1 MSGNSANYDVG
12 YPIYGAKFINEGTL
26 LVAGGGG
33 QFNSSFP
40 NKITALKVNFQKK
53 KHIRRFREITLDSI
67 DDAPTS
73 LDCNNNLI
81 LVGCNELFNDS
92 SMENVNH
99 HLRKFV
105 FEQEHLKFVASIDFN
120 RTTDSSVFTKFVYI
134 NQRATVA
141 AIASSE
147 VPTVIRIIDP
157 RNLTENYEI
166 ETGREVN
173 DLHFAPNGI
182 LLSYITSNSLEVAS
196 VRDGNFVAR
205 KTDFDKNLVLSN
217 IRFLNDNT
225 LLVAASL
232 SNSDGVSLLK
242 LGVSSKGVKILKTA
256 SFMFDLNGITSMDVS
271 PNKKF
276 VALSSNDNSVAIVSV
291 EKLKLVQLVPRVH
304 ESTITK
310 VTFSPDSR
318 YLASTSMGNT
328 INVLKLSGTSS
339 SILRN
344 IWKFFLNFVL
354 LVVLAGA
361 IQLGYK
367 HNVHGFIYKHAHDI
381 YKSKFK
387 ENTTIDQGSSSYFTI
402 NDDYRGITES
412 ADIISAKDI
421 TSDIETEFSSFD
433 TSTMRATTEDE
444 QKFVW
449 ISSSADSQFTS
460 ADIPT
465 SASSSSSSTSSSST
479 SSSSTSSS
487 SSSSSSFYEE
497 SVTNEPIVSSPT
509 SEITKP
515 LASPTEPN
523 IVEKSSL
530 PLNSESIDLLSSSSN
545 SITEYPEPT
554 PDLEEQLSSL
564 IVEQSENEIT
574 TDRESVSKPLSSE
587 SLSLSHMPSSSSSSL
602 SLSSSSTTSPTT
614 ALSTSTA
621 TAVTTTQT
629 NPTNDAA
636 NTSFLDNSKPAST
649 REIYK
654 TKIITEVITKIEYR
668 NIPASDSNAEAEQY
682 VTTSSSMLL
691 TPTDTMVS
699 SPVSEI
705 DPIASEL
712 ERMVETPTHSISI
725 ASEFDSVASNLIPNE
740 EILSTSASQD
750 SISSHPSTFSDS
762 SITSGF
768 QSIEVSTVTS
778 SVLASESIPSISDST
793 FSKFHSISEPVSSAI
808 VETATS
814 SFSKTETETSRVI
827 AFSTEDS
834 ERSSALIDNSEYTS
848 VLADNSEPTSV
859 LADNLEPTSVLADSS
874 EPTNVF
880 TDAVQSPKTSV
891 GQSSLSEFTN
901 IEGTS
906 TASMIF
912 SSNGASIGALS
923 DIGKGTLSV
932 ESASST
938 VAQPMPGVTTTAPSF
953 VSSPHKISASSIDAS
968 GFVQKEIMIEVQSS
982 KDSSEA
988 FGVRHKISE
997 NVNTPVSQMLTTEMQ
1012 ASGTVDVTEDVSLS
1026 SEVISALNVEITSL
1040 PNPVAPPQ
1048 TIAAPLNN
1056 NSNINIVND
1065 DNAVAGTVNYAGL
1078 HDEL

>member
-120 RTTDSSVFTKFVYI
+120 RTTDPSVFTKFVYI

-412 ADIISAKDI
+412 ADIISATDVA
-421 TSDIETEFSSFD
+421 SDIETEFSSFD
-433 TSTMRATTEDE
+433 TSTMRTTTEDE

-465 SASSSSSSTSSSST
+465 SASSSSTY
-479 SSSSTSSS
+479 S

-523 IVEKSSL
+523 IVEKPSL

-554 PDLEEQLSSL
+554 PDLEEKLSSL
-564 IVEQSENEIT
+564 IVEQSESEIT
-574 TDRESVSKPLSSE
+574 TDRESVSKLLSTE
-587 SLSLSHMPSSSSSSL
+587 SPSLSHMPSSSSSSL

-814 SFSKTETETSRVI
+814 SFSKTETKTSRVI

-848 VLADNSEPTSV
+848 VLADNLEPTSV
-859 LADNLEPTSVLADSS
+859 LADNSEPTSVLADSS
-874 EPTNVF
+874 EPTSVF

-891 GQSSLSEFTN
+891 GQSSLSESTN

-906 TASMIF
+906 MASMIF
-912 SSNGASIGALS
+912 SSSGASIGALS

-997 NVNTPVSQMLTTEMQ
+997 NVNTPVSRMLTTEMQ

-1056 NSNINIVND
+1056 NSNTNIVND

>member
-120 RTTDSSVFTKFVYI
+120 RTTDPSVFTKFVYI

-402 NDDYRGITES
+402 NDDYRGLTEN
-412 ADIISAKDI
+412 ADIISATDVA
-421 TSDIETEFSSFD
+421 SDIETEFSSFD
-433 TSTMRATTEDE
+433 TSTMRTTTEDE

-465 SASSSSSSTSSSST
+465 SA
-479 SSSSTSSS
+479 SSS

-523 IVEKSSL
+523 IVEKPSL

-554 PDLEEQLSSL
+554 PDLEEKLSSL
-564 IVEQSENEIT
+564 IVEQSESEIT
-574 TDRESVSKPLSSE
+574 TDRESVSKLLSTE
-587 SLSLSHMPSSSSSSL
+587 SPSLSHMPSSSSSSL

-712 ERMVETPTHSISI
+712 DRMVETPTHSISI

-859 LADNLEPTSVLADSS
+859 LADSSEPTSVLADSS
-874 EPTNVF
+874 EPTSVF

-891 GQSSLSEFTN
+891 GQSSLSESTN

-906 TASMIF
+906 MASMIF
-912 SSNGASIGALS
+912 SSSGASIGALS

-1056 NSNINIVND
+1056 NSNTNIVND

>member
-120 RTTDSSVFTKFVYI
+120 RTTDPSVFTKFVYI

-276 VALSSNDNSVAIVSV
+276 VALSSNDNSVAIVTV

-412 ADIISAKDI
+412 ADIISATDVA
-421 TSDIETEFSSFD
+421 SDIETEFSSFD
-433 TSTMRATTEDE
+433 TSTMRTTTEDE

-465 SASSSSSSTSSSST
+465 SAS
-479 SSSSTSSS
+479 SSS

-523 IVEKSSL
+523 IVEKPSL

-554 PDLEEQLSSL
+554 PDLEEKLSSL
-564 IVEQSENEIT
+564 IVEQSESEIT
-574 TDRESVSKPLSSE
+574 TDRESVSKLLSTE
-587 SLSLSHMPSSSSSSL
+587 SPSLSHMPSSSSSSL

-814 SFSKTETETSRVI
+814 SFSKTETKTSRVI

-848 VLADNSEPTSV
+848 VLADNLEPTSV
-859 LADNLEPTSVLADSS
+859 LADNSEPTSVLADSS
-874 EPTNVF
+874 EPTSVF

-891 GQSSLSEFTN
+891 GQSSLSESTN

-906 TASMIF
+906 MASMIF
-912 SSNGASIGALS
+912 SSSGASIGALS

-997 NVNTPVSQMLTTEMQ
+997 NVNTPVSRMLTTEMQ

-1056 NSNINIVND
+1056 NSNTNIVND

>member
-1 MSGNSANYDVG
+1 MSGYSANYDVG

-120 RTTDSSVFTKFVYI
+120 RTTDPSVFTKFVYI

-412 ADIISAKDI
+412 ADIISATDVA
-421 TSDIETEFSSFD
+421 SDIETEFSSFD
-433 TSTMRATTEDE
+433 TSTMRTTTEDE

-465 SASSSSSSTSSSST
+465 SAS
-479 SSSSTSSS
+479 SSS

-523 IVEKSSL
+523 IVEKPSL

-554 PDLEEQLSSL
+554 PDLEEKLSSL
-564 IVEQSENEIT
+564 IVEQSESEIT
-574 TDRESVSKPLSSE
+574 TDRESVSKLLSTE
-587 SLSLSHMPSSSSSSL
+587 SPSLSHMPSSSSSSL

-814 SFSKTETETSRVI
+814 SFSKTETKTSRVI

-848 VLADNSEPTSV
+848 VLADNLEPTSV
-859 LADNLEPTSVLADSS
+859 LADNSEPTSVLADSS
-874 EPTNVF
+874 EPTSVF

-891 GQSSLSEFTN
+891 GQSSLSESTN

-906 TASMIF
+906 MASMIF
-912 SSNGASIGALS
+912 SSSGASIGALS

-997 NVNTPVSQMLTTEMQ
+997 NVNTPVSRMLTTEMQ

-1056 NSNINIVND
+1056 NSNTNIVND

>member
-92 SMENVNH
+92 FMENVNH

-120 RTTDSSVFTKFVYI
+120 RTTDPSVFTKFVYI

-387 ENTTIDQGSSSYFTI
+387 ENTAIDQGSSSYFTI

-433 TSTMRATTEDE
+433 TSTMRTTTEDE

-465 SASSSSSSTSSSST
+465 SASSSSSS
-479 SSSSTSSS
+479 
-487 SSSSSSFYEE
+487 SSFYED

-564 IVEQSENEIT
+564 IVEQSESEIT

-602 SLSSSSTTSPTT
+602 SLSSSLTTSPTT

-848 VLADNSEPTSV
+848 VLADNLEPTSV
-859 LADNLEPTSVLADSS
+859 LADNSEPTSVLADSS
-874 EPTNVF
+874 EPTSVF

-912 SSNGASIGALS
+912 SSSGASIGALS

-997 NVNTPVSQMLTTEMQ
+997 KVNTPVSQMLTTEMQ

-1056 NSNINIVND
+1056 NSNTNIVND

>member
-120 RTTDSSVFTKFVYI
+120 RTTDPSVFTKFVYI

-412 ADIISAKDI
+412 ADIISATDVA
-421 TSDIETEFSSFD
+421 SDIETEFSSFD
-433 TSTMRATTEDE
+433 TSTMRTTTEDE

-465 SASSSSSSTSSSST
+465 SASS
-479 SSSSTSSS
+479 SSS

-523 IVEKSSL
+523 IVEKPSL

-554 PDLEEQLSSL
+554 PDLEEKLSSL
-564 IVEQSENEIT
+564 IVEQSESEIT
-574 TDRESVSKPLSSE
+574 TDRESVSKLLSTE
-587 SLSLSHMPSSSSSSL
+587 SPSLSHMPSSSSSSL

-814 SFSKTETETSRVI
+814 SFSKTETKTSRVI

-848 VLADNSEPTSV
+848 VLADNLEPTSV
-859 LADNLEPTSVLADSS
+859 LADNSEPTSVLADSS
-874 EPTNVF
+874 EPTSVF

-891 GQSSLSEFTN
+891 GQSSLSESTN

-906 TASMIF
+906 MASMIF
-912 SSNGASIGALS
+912 SSSGASIGALS

-997 NVNTPVSQMLTTEMQ
+997 NVNTPVSRMLTTEMQ

-1056 NSNINIVND
+1056 NSNTNIVND

>member
-120 RTTDSSVFTKFVYI
+120 RTTDPSVFTKFVYI

-387 ENTTIDQGSSSYFTI
+387 ENTAIDQGSSSYFTI

-433 TSTMRATTEDE
+433 TSTMRTTTEDE

-465 SASSSSSSTSSSST
+465 SASSSSTYS
-479 SSSSTSSS
+479 SSS
-487 SSSSSSFYEE
+487 SSSSSSFYED

-564 IVEQSENEIT
+564 IVEQSESEIT

-834 ERSSALIDNSEYTS
+834 GRSSALIDNSEYTS

-859 LADNLEPTSVLADSS
+859 LADNLEPTS
-874 EPTNVF
+874 VF

-912 SSNGASIGALS
+912 SSSGASIGALS

-938 VAQPMPGVTTTAPSF
+938 VAQPMPGVTITAPSF

-982 KDSSEA
+982 KHSSEA

-1012 ASGTVDVTEDVSLS
+1012 ASGTVDVTEDVSIS

-1056 NSNINIVND
+1056 NSNTNIVND

>member
-81 LVGCNELFNDS
+81 LVGCNELFNDP

-120 RTTDSSVFTKFVYI
+120 RTTDPSVFTKFVYI

-479 SSSSTSSS
+479 SSSSS

-564 IVEQSENEIT
+564 IVEQSESEIT

-614 ALSTSTA
+614 ALSRSTA

-848 VLADNSEPTSV
+848 VLADNSEYTSVLADNSEPTSV
-859 LADNLEPTSVLADSS
+859 LADNLEPTSV
-874 EPTNVF
+874 F
-880 TDAVQSPKTSV
+880 TDSVQSPKTSV

-912 SSNGASIGALS
+912 SSSGASIGALS

-938 VAQPMPGVTTTAPSF
+938 VAQPIPGVTTTAPSF

-1056 NSNINIVND
+1056 NSNTNIVND

>member
-120 RTTDSSVFTKFVYI
+120 RTTDPSVFTKFVYI

-157 RNLTENYEI
+157 RDLTENYEI

-412 ADIISAKDI
+412 ADIISATDVA
-421 TSDIETEFSSFD
+421 SDIETEFSSFD
-433 TSTMRATTEDE
+433 TSTMRTTTEDE

-465 SASSSSSSTSSSST
+465 SASSSSTY
-479 SSSSTSSS
+479 S

-523 IVEKSSL
+523 IVEKPSL

-554 PDLEEQLSSL
+554 PDLEEKLSSL
-564 IVEQSENEIT
+564 IVEQSESEIT
-574 TDRESVSKPLSSE
+574 TDRESVSKLLSTE
-587 SLSLSHMPSSSSSSL
+587 SPSLSHMPSSSSSSL

-814 SFSKTETETSRVI
+814 SFSKTETKTSRVI

-848 VLADNSEPTSV
+848 VLADNLEPTSV
-859 LADNLEPTSVLADSS
+859 LADNSEPTSVLADSS
-874 EPTNVF
+874 EPTSVF

-891 GQSSLSEFTN
+891 GQSSLSESTN

-906 TASMIF
+906 MASMIF
-912 SSNGASIGALS
+912 SSSGASIGALS

-997 NVNTPVSQMLTTEMQ
+997 NVNTPVSRMLTTEMQ

-1056 NSNINIVND
+1056 NSNTNIVND

>member
-120 RTTDSSVFTKFVYI
+120 RTTDPSVFTKFVYI

-412 ADIISAKDI
+412 ADIISATDVA
-421 TSDIETEFSSFD
+421 SDIETEFSSFD
-433 TSTMRATTEDE
+433 TSTMRTTTEDE

-465 SASSSSSSTSSSST
+465 SAS
-479 SSSSTSSS
+479 SSS

-523 IVEKSSL
+523 IVEKPSL

-554 PDLEEQLSSL
+554 PDLEEKLSSL
-564 IVEQSENEIT
+564 IVEQSESEIT
-574 TDRESVSKPLSSE
+574 TDRESVSKLLSTE
-587 SLSLSHMPSSSSSSL
+587 SPSLSHMPSSSSSSL

-814 SFSKTETETSRVI
+814 SFSKTETKTSRVI

-848 VLADNSEPTSV
+848 VLADNLEPTSV
-859 LADNLEPTSVLADSS
+859 LADNSEPTSVLADSS
-874 EPTNVF
+874 EPTSVF

-891 GQSSLSEFTN
+891 GQSSLSESTN

-906 TASMIF
+906 MASMIF
-912 SSNGASIGALS
+912 SSSGASIGALS

-997 NVNTPVSQMLTTEMQ
+997 NVNTPVSRMLTTEMQ

-1056 NSNINIVND
+1056 NSNTNIVND

>member
-120 RTTDSSVFTKFVYI
+120 RTTDPSVFTKFVYI

-412 ADIISAKDI
+412 ADIISATDVA
-421 TSDIETEFSSFD
+421 SDIETEFSSFD
-433 TSTMRATTEDE
+433 TSTMRTTTEDE

-465 SASSSSSSTSSSST
+465 SASSSSTY
-479 SSSSTSSS
+479 S

-523 IVEKSSL
+523 IVEKPSL

-554 PDLEEQLSSL
+554 PDLEEKLSSL
-564 IVEQSENEIT
+564 IVEQSESEIT
-574 TDRESVSKPLSSE
+574 TDRESVSKLLSTE
-587 SLSLSHMPSSSSSSL
+587 SPSLSHMPSSSSSSL

-814 SFSKTETETSRVI
+814 SFSKTETKTSRVI

-848 VLADNSEPTSV
+848 VLADNLEPTSV
-859 LADNLEPTSVLADSS
+859 LADNSEPTSVLADSS
-874 EPTNVF
+874 EPTSVF

-891 GQSSLSEFTN
+891 GQSSLSESTN

-906 TASMIF
+906 MASMIF
-912 SSNGASIGALS
+912 SSSGASIGALS

-1056 NSNINIVND
+1056 NSNTNIVND

>member
-120 RTTDSSVFTKFVYI
+120 RTTDPSVFTKFVYI

-412 ADIISAKDI
+412 ADIISATDVA
-421 TSDIETEFSSFD
+421 SDIETEFSSFD
-433 TSTMRATTEDE
+433 TSTMRTTTEDE

-465 SASSSSSSTSSSST
+465 SASSSSTY
-479 SSSSTSSS
+479 S

-564 IVEQSENEIT
+564 IVEQSESEIT

-814 SFSKTETETSRVI
+814 SFSKTETKTSRVI

-848 VLADNSEPTSV
+848 VLADNLEPTSV
-859 LADNLEPTSVLADSS
+859 LADNSEPTSVLADSS
-874 EPTNVF
+874 EPTSVF

-891 GQSSLSEFTN
+891 GQSSLSESTN

-906 TASMIF
+906 MASMIF
-912 SSNGASIGALS
+912 SSSGASIGALS

-1056 NSNINIVND
+1056 NSNTNIVND

>member
-120 RTTDSSVFTKFVYI
+120 RTTDPSVFTKFVYI

-412 ADIISAKDI
+412 ADIISATDVA
-421 TSDIETEFSSFD
+421 SDIETEFSSFD
-433 TSTMRATTEDE
+433 TSTMRTTTEDE

-465 SASSSSSSTSSSST
+465 SA
-479 SSSSTSSS
+479 SSS

-523 IVEKSSL
+523 IVEKPSL

-554 PDLEEQLSSL
+554 PDLEEKLSSL
-564 IVEQSENEIT
+564 IVEQSESEIT
-574 TDRESVSKPLSSE
+574 TDRESVSKLLSTE
-587 SLSLSHMPSSSSSSL
+587 SPSLSHMPSSSSSSL

-814 SFSKTETETSRVI
+814 SFSKTETKTSRVI

-848 VLADNSEPTSV
+848 VLADNLEPTSV
-859 LADNLEPTSVLADSS
+859 LADNSEPTSVLADSS
-874 EPTNVF
+874 EPTSVF

-891 GQSSLSEFTN
+891 GQSSLSESTN

-906 TASMIF
+906 MASMIF
-912 SSNGASIGALS
+912 SSSGASIGALS

-997 NVNTPVSQMLTTEMQ
+997 NVNTPVSRMLTTEMQ

-1056 NSNINIVND
+1056 NSNTNIVND

>member
-120 RTTDSSVFTKFVYI
+120 RTTDPSVFTKFVYI

-387 ENTTIDQGSSSYFTI
+387 ENITIDQGSSSYFTI

-412 ADIISAKDI
+412 ADIISATDVA
-421 TSDIETEFSSFD
+421 SDIETEFSSFD
-433 TSTMRATTEDE
+433 TSTMRTTTEDE

-465 SASSSSSSTSSSST
+465 SA
-479 SSSSTSSS
+479 SSS

-523 IVEKSSL
+523 IVEKPSL

-554 PDLEEQLSSL
+554 PDLEEKLSSL
-564 IVEQSENEIT
+564 IVEQSESEIT
-574 TDRESVSKPLSSE
+574 TDRESVSKLLSTE
-587 SLSLSHMPSSSSSSL
+587 SPSLSHMPSSSSSSL

-814 SFSKTETETSRVI
+814 SFSKTETKTSRVI

-848 VLADNSEPTSV
+848 VLADN
-859 LADNLEPTSVLADSS
+859 LEPTSVLADSS
-874 EPTNVF
+874 EPTSVF

-891 GQSSLSEFTN
+891 GQSSLSESTN

-906 TASMIF
+906 MASMIF
-912 SSNGASIGALS
+912 SSSGASIGALS

-997 NVNTPVSQMLTTEMQ
+997 NVNTPVSRMLTTEMQ

-1056 NSNINIVND
+1056 NSNTNIVND

>member
-120 RTTDSSVFTKFVYI
+120 RTTDPSVFTKFVYI

-412 ADIISAKDI
+412 ADIISATDVA
-421 TSDIETEFSSFD
+421 SDIETEFSSFD
-433 TSTMRATTEDE
+433 TSTMRTTTEDE

-465 SASSSSSSTSSSST
+465 SASSP
-479 SSSSTSSS
+479 S

-554 PDLEEQLSSL
+554 PDLEEKLSSL
-564 IVEQSENEIT
+564 IVEQSESEIT
-574 TDRESVSKPLSSE
+574 TDRESVSKLLSTE
-587 SLSLSHMPSSSSSSL
+587 SPSLSHMPSSSSSSSSL

-814 SFSKTETETSRVI
+814 SFSKTETKTSRVI

-848 VLADNSEPTSV
+848 VLADNLEPTSV
-859 LADNLEPTSVLADSS
+859 LADNSEPTSVLADSS
-874 EPTNVF
+874 EPTSVF

-912 SSNGASIGALS
+912 SSSGASIGALS

-997 NVNTPVSQMLTTEMQ
+997 NVNTPVSRMLTTEMQ

-1056 NSNINIVND
+1056 NSNTNIVND

>member
-120 RTTDSSVFTKFVYI
+120 RTTDPSVFTKFVYI

-232 SNSDGVSLLK
+232 ANSDGVSLLK

-328 INVLKLSGTSS
+328 INVLKISGTSS

-433 TSTMRATTEDE
+433 TSTMRTTTEDE

-449 ISSSADSQFTS
+449 ISSSADSQFTF

-465 SASSSSSSTSSSST
+465 SASSSSSST
-479 SSSSTSSS
+479 
-487 SSSSSSFYEE
+487 SSSSFYEE

-523 IVEKSSL
+523 IVEKPSL
-530 PLNSESIDLLSSSSN
+530 PLNSESIDFLSSFSN

-554 PDLEEQLSSL
+554 PDLEEKLSSL
-564 IVEQSENEIT
+564 IVEQSESEIT
-574 TDRESVSKPLSSE
+574 TDRESVSKLLSSE

-668 NIPASDSNAEAEQY
+668 NIPASDSKAGAEQY

-793 FSKFHSISEPVSSAI
+793 FSKFHSISEPISSAI

-848 VLADNSEPTSV
+848 VLADNLEPTSV

-874 EPTNVF
+874 EPTSVF

-912 SSNGASIGALS
+912 SSSGASIGALS

-953 VSSPHKISASSIDAS
+953 VSSPHKISASSIAAS

-1056 NSNINIVND
+1056 NSNTNIVND

>member
-120 RTTDSSVFTKFVYI
+120 RTTDPSVFTKFVYI

-433 TSTMRATTEDE
+433 TSTMRTTTEDE

-465 SASSSSSSTSSSST
+465 SASSSSSS
-479 SSSSTSSS
+479 
-487 SSSSSSFYEE
+487 SSSFYED

-554 PDLEEQLSSL
+554 PDLEEKLSSL
-564 IVEQSENEIT
+564 IVEQSESEIT

-848 VLADNSEPTSV
+848 VLADNLEPTSV
-859 LADNLEPTSVLADSS
+859 LADNSEPTSVLADSS
-874 EPTNVF
+874 EPTSVF

-891 GQSSLSEFTN
+891 GQSSLSESTN

-912 SSNGASIGALS
+912 SSSGASIGALS

-1056 NSNINIVND
+1056 NSNTNIVND

>member
-26 LVAGGGG
+26 LVAGGRG

-120 RTTDSSVFTKFVYI
+120 RTTDPSVFTKFVYI

-412 ADIISAKDI
+412 ADIISATDVA
-421 TSDIETEFSSFD
+421 SDIETEFSSFD
-433 TSTMRATTEDE
+433 TSTMRTTTEDE

-465 SASSSSSSTSSSST
+465 SASSP
-479 SSSSTSSS
+479 S

-523 IVEKSSL
+523 IVEKPSL

-554 PDLEEQLSSL
+554 PDLEEKLSSL
-564 IVEQSENEIT
+564 IVEQSESEIT
-574 TDRESVSKPLSSE
+574 TDRESVSKLLSTE
-587 SLSLSHMPSSSSSSL
+587 SPSLSHMPSSSSSSSSL

-814 SFSKTETETSRVI
+814 SFSKTETKTSRVI

-848 VLADNSEPTSV
+848 VLADNLEPTSV
-859 LADNLEPTSVLADSS
+859 LADNSEPTSVLADSS
-874 EPTNVF
+874 EPTSVF

-891 GQSSLSEFTN
+891 GQSSLSESTN

-906 TASMIF
+906 MASMIF
-912 SSNGASIGALS
+912 SSSGASIGALS

-997 NVNTPVSQMLTTEMQ
+997 NVNTPVSRMLTTEMQ

-1056 NSNINIVND
+1056 NSNTNIVND

>member
-120 RTTDSSVFTKFVYI
+120 RTTDPSVFTKFVYI

-412 ADIISAKDI
+412 ADIISATDVA
-421 TSDIETEFSSFD
+421 SDIETEFSSFD
-433 TSTMRATTEDE
+433 TSTMRTTTEDE

-465 SASSSSSSTSSSST
+465 SAS
-479 SSSSTSSS
+479 SSS

-523 IVEKSSL
+523 IVEKPSL

-554 PDLEEQLSSL
+554 PDLEEKLSSL
-564 IVEQSENEIT
+564 IVEQSESEIT
-574 TDRESVSKPLSSE
+574 TDRESVSKLLSTE
-587 SLSLSHMPSSSSSSL
+587 SPSLSHMPSSSSSSL
-602 SLSSSSTTSPTT
+602 SLSSSLTTSPTT

-848 VLADNSEPTSV
+848 VLADNSEYTSVLADNSEPTSV
-859 LADNLEPTSVLADSS
+859 LADNLEPTSV
-874 EPTNVF
+874 F
-880 TDAVQSPKTSV
+880 TDSVQSPKTSV

-912 SSNGASIGALS
+912 SSSGASIGALS

-938 VAQPMPGVTTTAPSF
+938 VAQPIPGVTTTAPSF

-1056 NSNINIVND
+1056 NSNTNIVND

>member
-120 RTTDSSVFTKFVYI
+120 RTTDPSVFTKFVYI

-232 SNSDGVSLLK
+232 SNSDRVSLLK

-412 ADIISAKDI
+412 ADIISATDVA
-421 TSDIETEFSSFD
+421 SDIETEFSSFD
-433 TSTMRATTEDE
+433 TSTMRTTTENE

-465 SASSSSSSTSSSST
+465 SAS
-479 SSSSTSSS
+479 SSS

-523 IVEKSSL
+523 IVEKPSL

-554 PDLEEQLSSL
+554 PDLEEKLSSL
-564 IVEQSENEIT
+564 IVEQSESEIT
-574 TDRESVSKPLSSE
+574 TDRESVSKLLSTE
-587 SLSLSHMPSSSSSSL
+587 SPSLSHMPSSSSSSL

-636 NTSFLDNSKPAST
+636 NTSFLDNSKSAST

-814 SFSKTETETSRVI
+814 SFSKTETKTSRVI

-848 VLADNSEPTSV
+848 VLADNLEPTSV
-859 LADNLEPTSVLADSS
+859 LADNSEPTSVLADSS
-874 EPTNVF
+874 EPTSFF

-891 GQSSLSEFTN
+891 GQSSLSESTN

-906 TASMIF
+906 MASMIF
-912 SSNGASIGALS
+912 SSSGASIGALS

-997 NVNTPVSQMLTTEMQ
+997 NVNTPVSRMLTTEMQ

-1056 NSNINIVND
+1056 NSNTNIVND

>member
-120 RTTDSSVFTKFVYI
+120 RTTDPSVFTKFVYI

-412 ADIISAKDI
+412 ADIISDKDI

-465 SASSSSSSTSSSST
+465 SASSSSSS
-479 SSSSTSSS
+479 
-487 SSSSSSFYEE
+487 FYGE
-497 SVTNEPIVSSPT
+497 SVTNEPIVSSST

-515 LASPTEPN
+515 LASPIEPN
-523 IVEKSSL
+523 IVEKPLL
-530 PLNSESIDLLSSSSN
+530 PLNSESIDLLSSFSN

-564 IVEQSENEIT
+564 IVEQSESEIIA
-574 TDRESVSKPLSSE
+574 DRESVSKLLSTE
-587 SLSLSHMPSSSSSSL
+587 SPSLSHMPSSSSSSL

-614 ALSTSTA
+614 TLSTSTA
-621 TAVTTTQT
+621 TTVTTTQT

-636 NTSFLDNSKPAST
+636 NTSFLDSSKPAST

-740 EILSTSASQD
+740 QILSTSASQD

-874 EPTNVF
+874 EPTSVF

-891 GQSSLSEFTN
+891 GQSSLSESTN

-912 SSNGASIGALS
+912 SSSGASIGALS

-1056 NSNINIVND
+1056 NSNTNIVND

>member
-120 RTTDSSVFTKFVYI
+120 RTTDPSVFTKFVYI

-412 ADIISAKDI
+412 ADIISATDVA
-421 TSDIETEFSSFD
+421 SDIETEFSSFD
-433 TSTMRATTEDE
+433 TSTMRTTTEDE

-465 SASSSSSSTSSSST
+465 SA
-479 SSSSTSSS
+479 

-523 IVEKSSL
+523 IVEKPSL

-554 PDLEEQLSSL
+554 PDLEEKLSSL
-564 IVEQSENEIT
+564 IVEQSESEIT
-574 TDRESVSKPLSSE
+574 TDRESVSKLLSTE
-587 SLSLSHMPSSSSSSL
+587 SPSLSHMPSSSSSSL

-712 ERMVETPTHSISI
+712 ERMVETPMHSISI

-793 FSKFHSISEPVSSAI
+793 FYKFHSISEPVSSAI

-848 VLADNSEPTSV
+848 VLADNLEPTSV
-859 LADNLEPTSVLADSS
+859 LADNSEPTSVLADSS
-874 EPTNVF
+874 EPTSVF

-891 GQSSLSEFTN
+891 GQSSLSESTN

-906 TASMIF
+906 MASMIF
-912 SSNGASIGALS
+912 SSSGASIGALS

-1056 NSNINIVND
+1056 NSNTNIVND

>member
-105 FEQEHLKFVASIDFN
+105 FEQEHLKFVASIAFN
-120 RTTDSSVFTKFVYI
+120 RTTDPSVFTKFVYI

-291 EKLKLVQLVPRVH
+291 GKLKLVQLVPRVH

-412 ADIISAKDI
+412 ADIISATDVA
-421 TSDIETEFSSFD
+421 SDIETEFSSFD
-433 TSTMRATTEDE
+433 TSTMRTTTEDE

-465 SASSSSSSTSSSST
+465 SAS
-479 SSSSTSSS
+479 SSS

-523 IVEKSSL
+523 IVEKPSL

-554 PDLEEQLSSL
+554 PDLEEKLSSL
-564 IVEQSENEIT
+564 IVEQSESEIT
-574 TDRESVSKPLSSE
+574 TDRESVSKLLSTE
-587 SLSLSHMPSSSSSSL
+587 SPSLSHMPSSSSSSL

-814 SFSKTETETSRVI
+814 SFSKTETKTSRVI

-848 VLADNSEPTSV
+848 VLADNLEPTSV
-859 LADNLEPTSVLADSS
+859 LADNSEPTSVLADSS
-874 EPTNVF
+874 EPTSVF

-891 GQSSLSEFTN
+891 GQSSLSESTN

-906 TASMIF
+906 MASMIF
-912 SSNGASIGALS
+912 SSSGASIGALS

-997 NVNTPVSQMLTTEMQ
+997 NVNTPVSRMLTTEMQ

-1056 NSNINIVND
+1056 NSNTNIVND

>member
-120 RTTDSSVFTKFVYI
+120 RTTDPSVFTKFVYI

-141 AIASSE
+141 TIASSE

-412 ADIISAKDI
+412 ADIISATDVA
-421 TSDIETEFSSFD
+421 SDIETEFSSFD
-433 TSTMRATTEDE
+433 TSTMRTTTEDE

-465 SASSSSSSTSSSST
+465 SAS
-479 SSSSTSSS
+479 SSS

-523 IVEKSSL
+523 IVEKPSL

-554 PDLEEQLSSL
+554 PDLEEKLSSL
-564 IVEQSENEIT
+564 IVEQSESEIT
-574 TDRESVSKPLSSE
+574 TDRESVSKLLSTE
-587 SLSLSHMPSSSSSSL
+587 SPSLSHMPSSSSSSL

-629 NPTNDAA
+629 NPANDAA

-814 SFSKTETETSRVI
+814 SFSKTETKTSRVI

-848 VLADNSEPTSV
+848 VLADNLEPTSV
-859 LADNLEPTSVLADSS
+859 LADNSEPTSVLADSS
-874 EPTNVF
+874 EPTSVF

-891 GQSSLSEFTN
+891 GQSSLSESTN

-906 TASMIF
+906 MASMIF
-912 SSNGASIGALS
+912 SSSGASIGALS

-997 NVNTPVSQMLTTEMQ
+997 NVNTPVSRMLTTEMQ

-1056 NSNINIVND
+1056 NSNTNIVND

>member
-26 LVAGGGG
+26 LVAGGRG

-120 RTTDSSVFTKFVYI
+120 RTTDPSVFTKFVYI

-387 ENTTIDQGSSSYFTI
+387 ENTAIDQGSSSYFTI

-433 TSTMRATTEDE
+433 TSTMRTTTEDE

-465 SASSSSSSTSSSST
+465 SASSP
-479 SSSSTSSS
+479 S

-554 PDLEEQLSSL
+554 PDLEEKLSSL
-564 IVEQSENEIT
+564 IVEQSESEIT
-574 TDRESVSKPLSSE
+574 TDRESVSKLLSTE
-587 SLSLSHMPSSSSSSL
+587 SPSLSHMPSSSSSSSSL

-814 SFSKTETETSRVI
+814 SFSKTETKTSRVI

-848 VLADNSEPTSV
+848 VLADNLEPTSV
-859 LADNLEPTSVLADSS
+859 LADNSEPTSVLADSS
-874 EPTNVF
+874 EPTSVF

-912 SSNGASIGALS
+912 SSSGASIGALS

-997 NVNTPVSQMLTTEMQ
+997 KVNTPVSQMLTTEMQ

-1056 NSNINIVND
+1056 NSNTNIVND

>member
-120 RTTDSSVFTKFVYI
+120 RTTDPSVFTKFVYI

-232 SNSDGVSLLK
+232 SNSDRVSLLK

-412 ADIISAKDI
+412 ADIISATDVA
-421 TSDIETEFSSFD
+421 SDIETEFSSFD
-433 TSTMRATTEDE
+433 TSTMRTTTEDE

-465 SASSSSSSTSSSST
+465 SAS
-479 SSSSTSSS
+479 SSS

-523 IVEKSSL
+523 IVEKPSL

-554 PDLEEQLSSL
+554 PDLEEKLSSL
-564 IVEQSENEIT
+564 IVEQSESEIT
-574 TDRESVSKPLSSE
+574 TDRESVSKLLSTE
-587 SLSLSHMPSSSSSSL
+587 SPSLSHMPSSSSSSL

-814 SFSKTETETSRVI
+814 SFSKTETKTSRVI

-848 VLADNSEPTSV
+848 VLADNLEPTSV
-859 LADNLEPTSVLADSS
+859 LADNSEPTSVLADSS
-874 EPTNVF
+874 EPTSVF

-891 GQSSLSEFTN
+891 GQSSLSESTN

-906 TASMIF
+906 MASMIF
-912 SSNGASIGALS
+912 SSSGASIGALS

-997 NVNTPVSQMLTTEMQ
+997 NVNTPVSRMLTTEMQ

-1056 NSNINIVND
+1056 NSNTNIVND

>member
-120 RTTDSSVFTKFVYI
+120 RTTDPSVFTKFVYI

-256 SFMFDLNGITSMDVS
+256 SFMFDLNGIASMDVS

-412 ADIISAKDI
+412 ADIISATDVA
-421 TSDIETEFSSFD
+421 SDIETEFSSFD
-433 TSTMRATTEDE
+433 TSTMRTTTEDE

-465 SASSSSSSTSSSST
+465 SASSSSSS
-479 SSSSTSSS
+479 
-487 SSSSSSFYEE
+487 SSFYED

-564 IVEQSENEIT
+564 IVEQSESEIT

-636 NTSFLDNSKPAST
+636 NTSFLDNSKPGKS
-649 REIYK
+649 
-654 TKIITEVITKIEYR
+654 
-668 NIPASDSNAEAEQY
+668 
-682 VTTSSSMLL
+682 LG
-691 TPTDTMVS
+691 
-699 SPVSEI
+699 
-705 DPIASEL
+705 
-712 ERMVETPTHSISI
+712 
-725 ASEFDSVASNLIPNE
+725 SEF
-740 EILSTSASQD
+740 
-750 SISSHPSTFSDS
+750 
-762 SITSGF
+762 
-768 QSIEVSTVTS
+768 
-778 SVLASESIPSISDST
+778 LA
-793 FSKFHSISEPVSSAI
+793 
-808 VETATS
+808 
-814 SFSKTETETSRVI
+814 
-827 AFSTEDS
+827 
-834 ERSSALIDNSEYTS
+834 
-848 VLADNSEPTSV
+848 
-859 LADNLEPTSVLADSS
+859 
-874 EPTNVF
+874 
-880 TDAVQSPKTSV
+880 
-891 GQSSLSEFTN
+891 
-901 IEGTS
+901 
-906 TASMIF
+906 
-912 SSNGASIGALS
+912 
-923 DIGKGTLSV
+923 
-932 ESASST
+932 
-938 VAQPMPGVTTTAPSF
+938 
-953 VSSPHKISASSIDAS
+953 
-968 GFVQKEIMIEVQSS
+968 
-982 KDSSEA
+982 
-988 FGVRHKISE
+988 
-997 NVNTPVSQMLTTEMQ
+997 
-1012 ASGTVDVTEDVSLS
+1012 
-1026 SEVISALNVEITSL
+1026 
-1040 PNPVAPPQ
+1040 
-1048 TIAAPLNN
+1048 
-1056 NSNINIVND
+1056 
-1065 DNAVAGTVNYAGL
+1065 
-1078 HDEL
+1078 

>member
-26 LVAGGGG
+26 LVAGGRG

-120 RTTDSSVFTKFVYI
+120 RTTDPSVFTKFVYI

-412 ADIISAKDI
+412 ADIISATDVA
-421 TSDIETEFSSFD
+421 SDIETEFSSFD
-433 TSTMRATTEDE
+433 TSTMRTTTEDE

-465 SASSSSSSTSSSST
+465 SASSP
-479 SSSSTSSS
+479 S
-487 SSSSSSFYEE
+487 SSSSSSFYED

-523 IVEKSSL
+523 IVEKPSL

-554 PDLEEQLSSL
+554 PDLEEKLSSL
-564 IVEQSENEIT
+564 IVEQSESEIT
-574 TDRESVSKPLSSE
+574 TDRESVSKLLSTE
-587 SLSLSHMPSSSSSSL
+587 SPSLSHMPSSSSSSL
-602 SLSSSSTTSPTT
+602 PLSSSSTTSPTT

-814 SFSKTETETSRVI
+814 SFSKTETKTSRVI

-848 VLADNSEPTSV
+848 VLADNLEPTSV
-859 LADNLEPTSVLADSS
+859 LADNLEPTSVLADNSEPTSVLADSS
-874 EPTNVF
+874 EPTSVF

-891 GQSSLSEFTN
+891 GQSSLSESTN

-906 TASMIF
+906 MASMIF
-912 SSNGASIGALS
+912 SSSGASIGALS

-938 VAQPMPGVTTTAPSF
+938 VAQPMPGVTITAPSF

-997 NVNTPVSQMLTTEMQ
+997 NVNTPVSRMLTTEMQ

-1056 NSNINIVND
+1056 NSNTNIVND

>member
-120 RTTDSSVFTKFVYI
+120 RTTDPSVFTKFVYI

-291 EKLKLVQLVPRVH
+291 EMLKLVQLVPRVH

-412 ADIISAKDI
+412 ADIISATDVA
-421 TSDIETEFSSFD
+421 SDIETEFSSFD
-433 TSTMRATTEDE
+433 TSTMRTTTEDE

-465 SASSSSSSTSSSST
+465 SAS
-479 SSSSTSSS
+479 SSS

-523 IVEKSSL
+523 IVEKPSL

-554 PDLEEQLSSL
+554 PDLEEKLSSL
-564 IVEQSENEIT
+564 IVEQSESEIT
-574 TDRESVSKPLSSE
+574 TDRESVSKLLSTE
-587 SLSLSHMPSSSSSSL
+587 SPSLSHMPSSSSSSL

-814 SFSKTETETSRVI
+814 SFSKTETKTSRVI

-848 VLADNSEPTSV
+848 VLADNLEPTSV
-859 LADNLEPTSVLADSS
+859 LADNSEPTSVLADSS
-874 EPTNVF
+874 EPTSVF

-891 GQSSLSEFTN
+891 GQSSLSESTN

-906 TASMIF
+906 MASMIF
-912 SSNGASIGALS
+912 SSSGASIGALS

-997 NVNTPVSQMLTTEMQ
+997 NVNTPVSRMLTTEMQ

-1056 NSNINIVND
+1056 NSNTNIVND

>member
-12 YPIYGAKFINEGTL
+12 YPIYGVKFINEGTL

-120 RTTDSSVFTKFVYI
+120 RTTDPSVFTKFVYI

-256 SFMFDLNGITSMDVS
+256 SFMFDSNGITSMDVS

-412 ADIISAKDI
+412 ADIISATDVA
-421 TSDIETEFSSFD
+421 SDIETEFSSFD
-433 TSTMRATTEDE
+433 TSTMRTTTEDE

-465 SASSSSSSTSSSST
+465 SAS
-479 SSSSTSSS
+479 SSS

-564 IVEQSENEIT
+564 IVEQSESEIT

-834 ERSSALIDNSEYTS
+834 RRSSVLIDNSEYTS

-859 LADNLEPTSVLADSS
+859 LADNLEPTSVLADNSEPTSVLADSS
-874 EPTNVF
+874 EPTSVF
-880 TDAVQSPKTSV
+880 TDSVQSPKTSV

-912 SSNGASIGALS
+912 SSSGASIGALS

-938 VAQPMPGVTTTAPSF
+938 VAQPIPGVTTTAPSF
-953 VSSPHKISASSIDAS
+953 VSSPHKISTSSIDAS

-997 NVNTPVSQMLTTEMQ
+997 NVNTPVSQMLTTGMQ

-1056 NSNINIVND
+1056 NSNTNIVND

>member
-120 RTTDSSVFTKFVYI
+120 RTTDPSVFTKFVYI

-433 TSTMRATTEDE
+433 TSTMRTTTEDE

-460 ADIPT
+460 ADIPK
-465 SASSSSSSTSSSST
+465 SA
-479 SSSSTSSS
+479 S

-523 IVEKSSL
+523 IVEKPSL

-564 IVEQSENEIT
+564 IVEQSESEIT

-859 LADNLEPTSVLADSS
+859 LADNSEPTSVLADSS
-874 EPTNVF
+874 EPTSVF

-891 GQSSLSEFTN
+891 GQSSLSESTN

-906 TASMIF
+906 MASMIF
-912 SSNGASIGALS
+912 SSSGASIGALS

-997 NVNTPVSQMLTTEMQ
+997 NVNTPVSRMLTTEMQ

-1056 NSNINIVND
+1056 NSNTNIVND

>member
-81 LVGCNELFNDS
+81 LVGCNELFNDP

-120 RTTDSSVFTKFVYI
+120 RTTDPSVFTKFVYI

-232 SNSDGVSLLK
+232 ANSDGVSLLK

-433 TSTMRATTEDE
+433 TSTMRTTTEDE

-465 SASSSSSSTSSSST
+465 SA
-479 SSSSTSSS
+479 
-487 SSSSSSFYEE
+487 SSSSFYEE

-523 IVEKSSL
+523 IVEKPSL

-554 PDLEEQLSSL
+554 PDLEEKLSSL
-564 IVEQSENEIT
+564 IVEQSESEIT
-574 TDRESVSKPLSSE
+574 TDRESVSKLLSSE

-778 SVLASESIPSISDST
+778 SVLASESISSISDST

-814 SFSKTETETSRVI
+814 PFSKTETETSRVI

-859 LADNLEPTSVLADSS
+859 LADNLEPTSVFTDNLEHTS
-874 EPTNVF
+874 VL

-891 GQSSLSEFTN
+891 GQSFLSEFTN

-912 SSNGASIGALS
+912 SSSGASIGALS

-932 ESASST
+932 ESTSST

-953 VSSPHKISASSIDAS
+953 VSSPHKISTSSIDAS

-1012 ASGTVDVTEDVSLS
+1012 TSGTVDVTEDVSLS

-1056 NSNINIVND
+1056 NSNTNIVND
-1065 DNAVAGTVNYAGL
+1065 DNAAAGTVNYAGL

>member
-120 RTTDSSVFTKFVYI
+120 RTTDPSVFTKFVYI

-412 ADIISAKDI
+412 ADIISATDVA
-421 TSDIETEFSSFD
+421 SDIETEFSSFD
-433 TSTMRATTEDE
+433 TSTMRTTTEDE

-465 SASSSSSSTSSSST
+465 SASS
-479 SSSSTSSS
+479 SSS

-523 IVEKSSL
+523 IVEKPSL

-564 IVEQSENEIT
+564 IVEQSESEIT

-614 ALSTSTA
+614 ALSRSTA

-814 SFSKTETETSRVI
+814 SFSKTETKTSRVI

-848 VLADNSEPTSV
+848 VLADNLEPTSV
-859 LADNLEPTSVLADSS
+859 LADNSEPTSVLADSS
-874 EPTNVF
+874 EPTSVF

-891 GQSSLSEFTN
+891 GQSSLSESTN

-906 TASMIF
+906 MASMIF
-912 SSNGASIGALS
+912 SSSGASIGALS

-997 NVNTPVSQMLTTEMQ
+997 NVNTPVSRMLTTEMQ

-1056 NSNINIVND
+1056 NSNTNIVND

>member
-120 RTTDSSVFTKFVYI
+120 RTTDPSVFTKFVYI

-412 ADIISAKDI
+412 ADIISATDVA
-421 TSDIETEFSSFD
+421 SDIETEFSSFD
-433 TSTMRATTEDE
+433 TSTMRTTTEDE

-465 SASSSSSSTSSSST
+465 SAS
-479 SSSSTSSS
+479 SSS

-523 IVEKSSL
+523 IVEKPSL

-554 PDLEEQLSSL
+554 PDLEEKLSSL
-564 IVEQSENEIT
+564 IVEQSESEIT
-574 TDRESVSKPLSSE
+574 TDRESVSKLLSTE
-587 SLSLSHMPSSSSSSL
+587 SPSLSHMPSSSSSSL
-602 SLSSSSTTSPTT
+602 SLSSSLTTSPTT

-814 SFSKTETETSRVI
+814 SFSKTETKTSRVI

-848 VLADNSEPTSV
+848 VLADNLEPTSV
-859 LADNLEPTSVLADSS
+859 LADNSEPTSVLADSS
-874 EPTNVF
+874 EPTSVF

-891 GQSSLSEFTN
+891 GQSSLSESTN

-906 TASMIF
+906 MASMIF
-912 SSNGASIGALS
+912 SSSGASIGALS

-997 NVNTPVSQMLTTEMQ
+997 NVNTPVSRMLTTEMQ

-1056 NSNINIVND
+1056 NSNTNIVND

>member
-120 RTTDSSVFTKFVYI
+120 RTTDPSVFTKFVYI

-412 ADIISAKDI
+412 ADIISATDVA
-421 TSDIETEFSSFD
+421 SDIETEFSSFD
-433 TSTMRATTEDE
+433 TSTMRTTTEDE

-465 SASSSSSSTSSSST
+465 SAS
-479 SSSSTSSS
+479 SSS

-523 IVEKSSL
+523 IVEKPSL

-554 PDLEEQLSSL
+554 PDLEEKLSSL
-564 IVEQSENEIT
+564 IVEQSESEIT
-574 TDRESVSKPLSSE
+574 TDRESVSKLLSTE
-587 SLSLSHMPSSSSSSL
+587 SPSLSHMPSSSSSSL

-814 SFSKTETETSRVI
+814 SFSKTETKTSRVI

-859 LADNLEPTSVLADSS
+859 LADSS
-874 EPTNVF
+874 EPTSVF

-891 GQSSLSEFTN
+891 GQSSLSESTN

-906 TASMIF
+906 MASMIF
-912 SSNGASIGALS
+912 SSSGASIGALS

-997 NVNTPVSQMLTTEMQ
+997 NVNTPVSRMLTTEMQ

-1056 NSNINIVND
+1056 NSNTNIVND

>member
-26 LVAGGGG
+26 LVAGGRG

-120 RTTDSSVFTKFVYI
+120 RTTDPSVFTKFVYI

-412 ADIISAKDI
+412 ADIISAKDVA
-421 TSDIETEFSSFD
+421 SDIETEFSSFD
-433 TSTMRATTEDE
+433 TSTMRTTTEDE

-465 SASSSSSSTSSSST
+465 SASSSST
-479 SSSSTSSS
+479 SS

-523 IVEKSSL
+523 IVEKPSL

-554 PDLEEQLSSL
+554 PDLEEKLSSL
-564 IVEQSENEIT
+564 IVEQSESEIT
-574 TDRESVSKPLSSE
+574 TDRESVSKPLSTE
-587 SLSLSHMPSSSSSSL
+587 SPSLSHMPSSSSSSSSL

-814 SFSKTETETSRVI
+814 SFSKTETKTSRVI

-859 LADNLEPTSVLADSS
+859 LADNSEPTSVLADSS
-874 EPTNVF
+874 EPTSVF

-891 GQSSLSEFTN
+891 GQSSLSESTN

-906 TASMIF
+906 MASMIF
-912 SSNGASIGALS
+912 SSSGASIGALS

-997 NVNTPVSQMLTTEMQ
+997 NVNTPVSRMLTTEMQ

-1056 NSNINIVND
+1056 NSNTNIVND

>member
-120 RTTDSSVFTKFVYI
+120 RTTDPSVFTKFVYI

-412 ADIISAKDI
+412 ADIISATDVA
-421 TSDIETEFSSFD
+421 SDIETEFSSFD
-433 TSTMRATTEDE
+433 TSTMRTTTEDE

-465 SASSSSSSTSSSST
+465 SA
-479 SSSSTSSS
+479 S

-523 IVEKSSL
+523 IVEKPSL

-554 PDLEEQLSSL
+554 PDLEEKLSSL
-564 IVEQSENEIT
+564 IVEQSESEIT
-574 TDRESVSKPLSSE
+574 TDRESVSKLLSTE
-587 SLSLSHMPSSSSSSL
+587 SPSLSHMPSSSSSSL

-808 VETATS
+808 VEAATS

-848 VLADNSEPTSV
+848 VLADNLEPTSV
-859 LADNLEPTSVLADSS
+859 LADNSEPTSVLADSS
-874 EPTNVF
+874 EPTSVF

-891 GQSSLSEFTN
+891 GQSSLSESTN

-906 TASMIF
+906 MASMIF
-912 SSNGASIGALS
+912 SSSGASIGALS

-997 NVNTPVSQMLTTEMQ
+997 NVNTPVSRMLTTEMQ

-1056 NSNINIVND
+1056 NSNTNIVND

>member
-120 RTTDSSVFTKFVYI
+120 RTTDPSVFTKFVYI

-232 SNSDGVSLLK
+232 SNSDRVSLLK

-387 ENTTIDQGSSSYFTI
+387 ENTTIDQGSSTYFTI

-412 ADIISAKDI
+412 ADIISATDVA
-421 TSDIETEFSSFD
+421 SDIETEFSSFD
-433 TSTMRATTEDE
+433 TSTMRTTTEDE

-465 SASSSSSSTSSSST
+465 SASSSS
-479 SSSSTSSS
+479 
-487 SSSSSSFYEE
+487 FYEE

-515 LASPTEPN
+515 LAPPTEPN
-523 IVEKSSL
+523 IVEKPSL

-554 PDLEEQLSSL
+554 PDLEEKLSSL
-564 IVEQSENEIT
+564 IVEQSESEIT
-574 TDRESVSKPLSSE
+574 TDRESVSKLLSTE
-587 SLSLSHMPSSSSSSL
+587 SPSLSHMPSSSSSSL

-636 NTSFLDNSKPAST
+636 NTSFLDNSKPASM

-848 VLADNSEPTSV
+848 VLADN
-859 LADNLEPTSVLADSS
+859 LEPTS
-874 EPTNVF
+874 VF
-880 TDAVQSPKTSV
+880 TDAVQSPKTSA
-891 GQSSLSEFTN
+891 GQSSLSESTN

-906 TASMIF
+906 MASMIF
-912 SSNGASIGALS
+912 SSSGASIGALS

-938 VAQPMPGVTTTAPSF
+938 VAQPMPGVTTTAPPF

-1040 PNPVAPPQ
+1040 PNPAAPPQ

-1056 NSNINIVND
+1056 NSNTNIVND